1 MIPILRVLVLTV
13 FLFLAFVLACRKE
26 QHHSTYRL
34 ILAFVAVGATTFFP
48 EDNVMI
54 QVVFGVSTFFFLS
67 VLVQLFVR
75 SRTLAEKEED
85 EKAKKHNV

>member
-48 EDNVMI
+48 EASAMLQI
-54 QVVFGVSTFFFLS
+54 ASGIALFFFFS
-67 VLVQLFVR
+67 VLLQFLVR
-75 SRTLAEKEED
+75 SFTKEEN
-85 EKAKKHNV
+85 EKSKKRNI